1 MSEDDRTTI
10 IPLVEE
16 TATVSV
22 QDAVIGRVRVSTTT
36 ETIEEVVR
44 QNLRTMSAAVVRKPI
59 NRTLDQGEAP
69 PGPRTEG
76 DVMIVPIFEEI
87 LIVEK
92 RLVLREELH
101 ITQHLTTER
110 VEVPMELRRQQAR
123 VERLPADDASIPGV
137 TDV

>member
-44 QNLRTMSAAVVRKPI
+44 QTLRTMSAAV
-59 NRTLDQGEAP
+59 G
-69 PGPRTEG
+69 
-76 DVMIVPIFEEI
+76 
-87 LIVEK
+87 
-92 RLVLREELH
+92 
-101 ITQHLTTER
+101 
-110 VEVPMELRRQQAR
+110 
-123 VERLPADDASIPGV
+123 
-137 TDV
+137 